1 MIISLRER
9 TSRETLA
16 KKLKFGKLKRKRAAV
31 IRQNFSTDPK
41 PKQKIALEKTIMA
54 APISIEER
62 SRKPDVLPTDLTGFD
77 LI

>member
-31 IRQNFSTDPK
+31 IRQNFSADPK
-41 PKQKIALEKTIMA
+41 PKQKIALEKTMMA
-54 APISIEER
+54 ALVKKEGKWS
-62 SRKPDVLPTDLTGFD
+62 
-77 LI
+77 